1 MDGRA
6 LGRMIDG
13 LHRLD
18 PDVVLS
24 GHLPVAR
31 DIRSLTRHIAGA
43 YGQGA
48 TRDLPP
54 DSIEY
59 VEAAL
64 A

>member
-1 MDGRA
+1 
-6 LGRMIDG
+6 MIDG

-31 DIRSLTRHIAGA
+31 DIRGLTRHIAGA

-54 DSIEY
+54 GSIEH